1 MSLNIDTDAVLLID
15 AENVFNSIERKVML
29 HNLKLIC
36 SIIATYVINCYAAP
50 SRLCIAGGGDFLVRG
65 QLKMNQ
71 QLWGH
76 MH

>member
-15 AENVFNSIERKVML
+15 AENAFNSIDRKVI
-29 HNLKLIC
+29 HNLKLIY